1 MLRQAVV
8 LVGGLGTRL
17 GERTRLTP
25 KPLLPVSGKPFL
37 THLLEEITR
46 FDCFDRV
53 LLLAGYLAEEVAA
66 LYDGRR
72 FGRATVSVSVE
83 PQPLGTAGALVHA
96 QHLLDDTFMLFNGD
110 SYFDFNILDFVHVP
124 LEGGEIGR
132 LALLSDKP
140 GDRYG
145 RVRIEEGKISAFLP
159 AGSAPALPV
168 NGGVYLLRK
177 AIVEQI
183 RALPSSLETEIFV
196 RMAEQGRLGAR
207 IYSGTFIDIGIPADL
222 ERADASMGG
231 WRQRPAVFF
240 DRDGVLNLDV
250 GYAHRPEQ
258 ITWIAG
264 AREAVKACND
274 AGYFTFVAT
283 NQSGVA
289 RGYYDETT
297 VRRLHEWM
305 QRELADMG
313 AHIDA
318 FAYCPHHPEG
328 SVAPYDRVCDCR
340 KPGAGMMTA
349 LLADWPVDATRSMLI
364 GDQPTDMQAAS
375 AAGIAG
381 HLFSHG
387 DLSAFVA
394 PLLSGRN

>member
-17 GERTRLTP
+17 GERTRRTP

-53 LLLAGYLAEEVAA
+53 LLLAGYLAEEVAG
-66 LYDGRR
+66 LYDGQR
-72 FGRATVSVSVE
+72 FGRAMVSVTVE
-83 PQPLGTAGALVHA
+83 PRPLGTGGALAHA
-96 QHLLDDTFMLFNGD
+96 RDLLDESFVLFNGD
-110 SYFDFNILDFVHVP
+110 SFVDFNILDFLRTP
-124 LEGGEIGR
+124 LEDDEVGR

-145 RVRIEEGKISAFLP
+145 RVRLEAGKISAFLP
-159 AGSAPALPV
+159 AGSAPDLPI

-177 AIVEQI
+177 TIVEQI
-183 RALPSSLETEIFV
+183 STLPSSLEAEIFV
-196 RMAEQGRLGAR
+196 GMAEQGRLGAR

-274 AGYFTFVAT
+274 AGYLTFVVT

-289 RGYYDETT
+289 RGYYDEAT
-297 VRRLHEWM
+297 VCRLHEWM

-318 FAYCPHHPEG
+318 FAYCPHHPDG
-328 SVAPYDRVCDCR
+328 SVPPYDRVCDCR
-340 KPGAGMMTA
+340 KPGAGMVTA
-349 LLADWPVDATRSMLI
+349 LLADWSVEASRSMLI
-364 GDQPTDMQAAS
+364 GDKPTDMEAAR

-381 HLFSHG
+381 HLFGHG